1 MFRKFLLL
9 SLLLIPLS
17 AQATIDIANH
27 NKHLSRSTK
36 AGEEYLTELT
46 PLFPVVVKISNII
59 GAMQPVN
66 FNEIEIESQPN
77 IELIQPLISKDVAE
91 KLSGKGGYDA
101 YPVIKAYVEEDLLYN
116 DKKKPVDMQQ
126 RVLNATARSI
136 ASAKEGLKFAKVSEA
151 LSNKGYE
158 ESKTLLKQVESA
170 SDIQHKFAQE
180 SNLALYGLRKQ
191 QILNLIMA
199 KRLENIASPAMRKMF
214 DKKKENDEG
223 TGGENE

>member
-1 MFRKFLLL
+1 MFRKFLFF

-46 PLFPVVVKISNII
+46 PLFPVTVKISDII
-59 GAMQPVN
+59 GAMQAVD
-66 FNEIEIESQPN
+66 FSEIEIESQPN
-77 IELIQPLISKDVAE
+77 IELIQPLISKDIAE
-91 KLSGKGGYDA
+91 RLSGKGGYDA
-101 YPVIKAYVEEDLLYN
+101 YPVIKAYLEEDLLYN

-126 RVLNATARSI
+126 RLLNATARSI
-136 ASAKEGLKFAKVSEA
+136 ASAKEGLKFAKVGEA

-158 ESKTLLKQVESA
+158 ESKALLSQVESA
-170 SDIQHKFAQE
+170 SDLQHKFAQE

-191 QILNLIMA
+191 QMAQYMMVVNGNLCHH
-199 KRLENIASPAMRKMF
+199 
-214 DKKKENDEG
+214 
-223 TGGENE
+223 